1 MWYIAHFGFRNF
13 ASFERKSFL
22 PESLAVASTRV
33 KAHLTQM
40 GKPKEDSR
48 CQSGQTHVDK
58 DIVRANGHASETDN
72 RPFSISCEWD
82 IKQTQ
87 QFSDDGTNTYFW

>member
-1 MWYIAHFGFRNF
+1 MHVQDIAHLRFRNLASFVGILEYF
-13 ASFERKSFL
+13 AST
-22 PESLAVASTRV
+22 LA
-33 KAHLTQM
+33 KARLKQM
-40 GKPKEDSR
+40 GKPKEDTH
-48 CQSGQTHVDK
+48 CQNGQTHVDK
-58 DIVRANGHASETDN
+58 DIVRANGHASETDY